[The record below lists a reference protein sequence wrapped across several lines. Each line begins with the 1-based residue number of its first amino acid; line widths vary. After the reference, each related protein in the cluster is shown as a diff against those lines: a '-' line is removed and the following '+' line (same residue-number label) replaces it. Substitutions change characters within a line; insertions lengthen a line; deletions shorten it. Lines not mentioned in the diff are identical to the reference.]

1 MTDNALETAERL
13 IGEENVRKLKWAAI
27 TCVWCADEAA
37 REQDLETAWNWSERA
52 VLGRNKFRQ
61 WARAWKRAAK
71 KWFDL
76 AQIGGEYAAENSQI
90 ADEFLAQRNEARDWA
105 IRLKRERDEAQKQV
119 RFQNDNWRRCADG
132 AAILASERDKLQTQN
147 IQLKQEQLTET
158 TL

>member
-105 IRLKRERDEAQKQV
+105 IRMKYERD
-119 RFQNDNWRRCADG
+119 
-132 AAILASERDKLQTQN
+132 LLQTQN
-147 IQLKQEQLTET
+147 DELRDDLADALTE
-158 TL
+158 LDGYAAVCWGHHRRSSHWESGDDPSES